1 MQIEDNKVVVI
12 NYTLTDDQGN
22 VIDQSQDGSFAYLH
36 GAHNIIPGLE
46 GALAGKQAEDKL
58 QVTISPEDGYGVSDD
73 QQIQAVPRDM
83 FPGDVEIQVG
93 MAFHAETPE
102 GMPVT
107 VTVVEVTEE
116 HITVDGNHPLADKT
130 LNFDVE
136 VISVRDAEAGEL
148 EHGHV
153 HGPGGHQHD

>member
-1 MQIEDNKVVVI
+1 MQIENNKVVVI

-46 GALAGKQAEDKL
+46 NALTGKQAEDKL
-58 QVTISPEDGYGVSDD
+58 EVTINPEDAYGVRDD
-73 QQIQAVPRDM
+73 SQIQAVPRDM
-83 FPGDVEIQVG
+83 FPGDVEIVVG
-93 MAFHAETPE
+93 MQFHAETPE

-107 VTVVEVTEE
+107 VSVVEVSEE
-116 HITVDGNHPLADKT
+116 HITVDGNHPLAGQT

-136 VISVRDAEAGEL
+136 VVSVRDAEAGEI

-153 HGPGGHQHD
+153 HGAGGHQHD

>member
-12 NYTLTDDQGN
+12 NYTLTDEQGN
-22 VIDQSQDGSFAYLH
+22 IIDQSQDGSFAYLH

-46 GALAGKQAEDKL
+46 NALAGKQENDKL
-58 QVTISPEDGYGVSDD
+58 QVTINPEDAYGTRDD
-73 QQIQAVPRDM
+73 NQIQAVPRDM
-83 FPGDVEIQVG
+83 FPTDVEIAVG
-93 MAFHAETPE
+93 MQFHAETPD

-107 VTVVEVTEE
+107 VSVVEVAEE
-116 HITVDGNHPLADKT
+116 HVTVDGNHPLAGQT

-136 VISVRDAEAGEL
+136 VVNVRDAEQGEI

-153 HGPGGHQHD
+153 HGPGGHQHG